1 MKVWRI
7 LFISFVIDG
16 AVAIGLNSVLTAEQ
30 AQVAAVV
37 GAIIALPFIH
47 QKGLLQGLAR
57 VRRSQN
63 RSRQTGSRQG
73 AIVMAVL
80 LVVLVA
86 AKLVFL
92 PTLNNIASLAF
103 AAILLLGIISS
114 ARHVMRE
121 SRSHA
126 EALRTSPWLYITMW
140 ERQLVVLFSL
150 PMVAARSIS
159 LIGALSLG
167 STPHPYF
174 AVLYLA
180 TSVVLLLILQ
190 PQRASF
196 IGWCPRCKSPT
207 PIAFV
212 EYGSCPKCDAT
223 LAQSGVF

>member
-7 LFISFVIDG
+7 LFVSFVLDG
-16 AVAIGLNSVLTAEQ
+16 AVAFGLNTALTAEQ

-37 GAIIALPFIH
+37 SATIALPFIH

-63 RSRQTGSRQG
+63 RARRTGSRQG
-73 AIVMAVL
+73 AILMAVL
-80 LVVLVA
+80 LAALIA
-86 AKLVFL
+86 AKLVLL
-92 PTLNNIASLAF
+92 PSLNNIASLLF
-103 AAILLLGIISS
+103 ALILLAGIISS

-140 ERQLVVLFSL
+140 ERQLVVLFSV

-190 PQRASF
+190 PQRSSF

-212 EYGSCPKCDAT
+212 EYGSCPKCDAALT
-223 LAQSGVF
+223 QSGVF

>member
-1 MKVWRI
+1 MKLWRI

-16 AVAIGLNSVLTAEQ
+16 AVAIGLNTVLTAEQ
-30 AQVAAVV
+30 AQVAVV
-37 GAIIALPFIH
+37 VSAIIALPFIH

-63 RSRQTGSRQG
+63 RARRVGSRRG
-73 AIVMAVL
+73 AVL
-80 LVVLVA
+80 LAVLLATLVA
-86 AKLVFL
+86 AKLVLL
-92 PTLNNIASLAF
+92 PSLNNVAALVF

-121 SRSHA
+121 TRTHA
-126 EALRTSPWLYITMW
+126 EALRTSPWLYITLW
-140 ERQLVVLFSL
+140 ERQLVVLFSV

-174 AVLYLA
+174 AALYLA

-212 EYGSCPKCDAT
+212 EYGSCPKCDAM
-223 LAQSGVF
+223 LATN

>member
-1 MKVWRI
+1 MKLWRI
-7 LFISFVIDG
+7 LFVSFVIDG
-16 AVAIGLNSVLTAEQ
+16 VVAIGPNTVLTAEQ

-37 GAIIALPFIH
+37 SVIIALPFIH

-63 RSRQTGSRQG
+63 RARRAESGRG
-73 AIVMAVL
+73 AVL
-80 LVVLVA
+80 LAVLLAALVA
-86 AKLVFL
+86 AKLVLL
-92 PTLNNIASLAF
+92 PSLNNVAALVF

-121 SRSHA
+121 TRVHA
-126 EALRTSPWLYITMW
+126 EALRTSPWLYITLW
-140 ERQLVVLFSL
+140 ERQLVVLFSV

-174 AVLYLA
+174 AALYLA

-223 LAQSGVF
+223 LAQTGVF